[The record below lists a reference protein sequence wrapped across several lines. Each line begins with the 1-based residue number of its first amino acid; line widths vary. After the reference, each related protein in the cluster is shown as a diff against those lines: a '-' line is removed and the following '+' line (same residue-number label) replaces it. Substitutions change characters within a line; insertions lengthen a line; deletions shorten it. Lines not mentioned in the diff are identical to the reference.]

1 MGNML
6 VRLSIIGAQVGAVVT
21 NVCGALGA
29 TQVQVN
35 TITTHGQ
42 GLLCR
47 GHEITHGV
55 GINVSVDGMIRKV
68 NSIGVGLTKV
78 FATIVR

>member
-1 MGNML
+1 MTTPEGDF
-6 VRLSIIGAQVGAVVT
+6 SGAKAALF
-21 NVCGALGA
+21 CGP
-29 TQVQVN
+29 
-35 TITTHGQ
+35 

-68 NSIGVGLTKV
+68 NSFGVGLTKV